1 MKHLALLALVL
12 TLSGCASVPGIQMT
26 DEDRAACEREGCTVW
41 TRAELE
47 ALVREAMRRGYVAG
61 RGSI

>member
-1 MKHLALLALVL
+1 M
-12 TLSGCASVPGIQMT
+12 PGVEMT
-26 DEDRAACEREGCTVW
+26 DEDRTACERDGCTVW

-61 RGSI
+61 KGSI